1 MMLTA
6 RTYRAGI
13 MSTADL
19 NVFQGSYRK
28 LHRKLMLSCEVS
40 KIADMIVATTL
51 PDHLHFYCIYLIKA
65 RITTKEKL

>member
-1 MMLTA
+1 
-6 RTYRAGI
+6 
-13 MSTADL
+13 MSATDL

-28 LHRKLMLSCEVS
+28 LHRKLMLCCEVS

-65 RITTKEKL
+65 GITTKEKV